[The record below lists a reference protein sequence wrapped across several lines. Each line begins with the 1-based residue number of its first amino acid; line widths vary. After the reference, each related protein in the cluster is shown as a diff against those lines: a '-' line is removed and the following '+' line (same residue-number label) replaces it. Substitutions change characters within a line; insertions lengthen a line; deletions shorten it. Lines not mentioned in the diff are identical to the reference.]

1 MNGIFNPPQLD
12 ITANGIPLVS
22 AAIRGLESVRVQ
34 QRLSLPSLCELT
46 FTDPPGPL
54 DVLGELPPGTM
65 LRVSVRDRHMLL
77 FAGQV
82 TAVEHVYE
90 PSHRHVVR
98 VRSYD
103 VMHSLR
109 KRQSVR
115 ALVQVTPAELAQELV
130 IDLGVTVEADEQGPL
145 WQHLIQHRQSDF
157 DLLVEATDRCGLYFT
172 LRDTTLHL
180 LTLAGNGEPVPLV
193 LGETLLEA
201 RIEENADRACRSV
214 STSGWDPLRV
224 GIHGGQ
230 ALNARSG
237 REVAAEIQP
246 AAVGGSGKRILVGEV
261 TPDDEHAE
269 GLAQAELDRRVAHEV
284 TLWGVAAGDPRLQP
298 GIPVEISGV
307 ADTVAGRY
315 ILTEVNHIFNE
326 RLGFVSELGTQPPP
340 AHQRSHST
348 AATLGIVT
356 EIDDPE
362 NKGRAKVLLPAYD
375 KVETDWMPVMMMGAG
390 ADKGLVM
397 MPDVG
402 DQVLVV
408 LIHGNPGEGIV
419 LGGLYGVLGPPDS
432 GVVGVQAKRYTLV
445 TPGGQRIRLDDEHQT
460 IRIENSGG
468 TFIELSPEK
477 VRLHAAVDLEIE
489 APGKAIVLRG
499 TTIDFE
505 RV

>member
-1 MNGIFNPPQLD
+1 MNAIFNPPQLN
-12 ITANGIPLVS
+12 ITANEVPLP
-22 AAIRGLESVRVQ
+22 ATGIRGLESVRVQ

-54 DVLGELPPGTM
+54 DVLGNLTPGTK
-65 LRVSVRDRHMLL
+65 LRVVVRDRHVPL
-77 FAGQV
+77 FVGQI
-82 TAVEHVYE
+82 TAIEHVYE

-98 VRSYD
+98 VRGYD

-130 IDLGVTVEADEQGPL
+130 ADLGVAVQADGQGPL
-145 WQHLIQHRQSDF
+145 WQRLIQHRQSDF
-157 DLLVEATDRCGLYFT
+157 DLLVEATERCGLYFT
-172 LRDTTLHL
+172 LRDNTLHL
-180 LTLAGNGEPVPLV
+180 LTLEGNGEQVPLA

-201 RIEENADRACRSV
+201 RIEENAERACRSV
-214 STSGWDPLRV
+214 ATAGWDPLRV

-237 REVAAEIQP
+237 REVAAEIKP
-246 AAVGGSGKRILVGEV
+246 DAVGGSGKRLLVDEV

-284 TLWGVAAGDPRLQP
+284 TFWGVAAGDPRLQP

-307 ADTVAGRY
+307 ADAVAGRY
-315 ILTEVNHIFNE
+315 ILTEVNHIIND
-326 RLGFVSELGTQPPP
+326 RLGFVSELATLPPP
-340 AHQRSHST
+340 AHERQRAT

-362 NKGRAKVLLPAYD
+362 NKGRAKVLLPSYD

-408 LIHGNPGEGIV
+408 LIQGNPGEGII

-460 IRIENSGG
+460 IRLENSGG
-468 TFIELSPEK
+468 TFVELSPEK
-477 VRLHAAVDLEIE
+477 VRLHAAVDLQIE
-489 APGKAIVLRG
+489 APGRAIVIRG
-499 TTIDFE
+499 KTIDFE
-505 RV
+505 RA